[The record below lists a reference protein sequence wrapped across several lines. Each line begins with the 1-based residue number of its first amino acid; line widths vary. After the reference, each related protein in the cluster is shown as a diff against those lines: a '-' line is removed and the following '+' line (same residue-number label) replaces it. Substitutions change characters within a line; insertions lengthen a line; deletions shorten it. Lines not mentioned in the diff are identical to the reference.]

1 MSKYILK
8 YEGKEIEIG
17 DGIYILGRSK
27 DCDIKF
33 QNESVSR
40 KHARLAIIKD
50 KIFVE
55 DLGSSNGSFL
65 NGKLIRGETL
75 VKPEDRLHFGKV
87 VVIIKKL
94 EETAEVQLCP
104 NCKSEVQANMY
115 FCMQCGT
122 PIKKK
127 EVALEKIE
135 DSTAEM
141 ERQMGSAKVEEPDT
155 NEASEEELKPV
166 PEKKSISAEE
176 KVEPPQKPIKPP
188 IQTPSPPAPPKIAPP
203 IKTPDIP
210 QKKYDFKPSIEEQYH
225 KEEIVEMKPIKNKPA
240 GFWIRL
246 LAYFIDILILDFIY
260 FIIFCLIIGPY
271 LLIKG
276 QSIIVKDLD
285 QVLSPLFIFLLMLS
299 MIISLIIGI
308 YYVVGGPAKRG
319 GTPGKRILGLKI
331 YTINGA
337 TPIGWQISFKRF
349 LGYIVSALCL
359 YIGFIMIAFRADKRG
374 LHDLIAKTVVV
385 KEKK

>member
-104 NCKSEVQANMY
+104 NCKSEVQSNMY

-141 ERQMGSAKVEEPDT
+141 ERQMGSAK
-155 NEASEEELKPV
+155 
-166 PEKKSISAEE
+166 E